1 MAYMMR
7 RILNI
12 LLTSLDL
19 AICDPHIFA
28 SSDVNAVS
36 VRTRTRCCDG
46 QLRQLRIGA
55 VLDRHVDLLAIHN
68 FQIVHLQ
75 IGAVV
80 E

>member
-1 MAYMMR
+1 MMR

-28 SSDVNAVS
+28 PSDVNAVS
-36 VRTRTRCCDG
+36 VRARARCCDG
-46 QLRQLRIGA
+46 QLRQLHIGA

>member
-1 MAYMMR
+1 MMR

-28 SSDVNAVS
+28 PSDVNAVS
-36 VRTRTRCCDG
+36 VRARARCCDG
-46 QLRQLRIGA
+46 QLRQLHIAA

>member
-1 MAYMMR
+1 MMR
-7 RILNI
+7 RIQNI

-19 AICDPHIFA
+19 TICDPHIFA
-28 SSDVNAVS
+28 PSDVNPVS
-36 VRTRTRCCDG
+36 VRARARCCDG
-46 QLRQLRIGA
+46 QLRQLHIGA

-68 FQIVHLQ
+68 FQIDHLQ